1 MPLRRFLIEVLAL
14 SATVAV
20 IFAQESG
27 GPLKFEVISVKPV
40 TLPPGRFFFRSGDA
54 GPRVS
59 GDSYT
64 ANPTTLEYLIMD
76 AYNVKDY
83 QIAGLPKWANGANA
97 DHFNVAAK
105 AERPPTLEQL
115 RQMLQ
120 SLLAERFQLKLHREM
135 RPLPAYELVVAPG
148 GHKMRKM
155 ADDEK
160 VPTYA
165 GRPPENVKQM
175 GPFSGIVNLIAMSAD
190 RPVIDN
196 TGLTG
201 NYESARLD
209 WAQFIRQRRNETGDG
224 DTGLTIF
231 QALQTEL
238 GLKLEARKGPV
249 EILVIDSA
257 EKPSAN

>member
-1 MPLRRFLIEVLAL
+1 MPLRRRFLLAAL
-14 SATVAV
+14 SLPSLL
-20 IFAQESG
+20 AQESVA
-27 GPLKFEVISVKPV
+27 PLKFEVVSVKPV

-64 ANPTTLEYLIMD
+64 ANPTTLEWLLMD

-83 QIAGLPKWANGANA
+83 QIAGLPKWATGANA

-105 AERPPTLEQL
+105 AERQPTLEQL

-120 SLLAERFQLKLHREM
+120 SLLAERFHLKFHREM
-135 RPLPAYELVVAPG
+135 RPLPAYVLVVSPG

-165 GRPPENVKQM
+165 STPPVTARMM
-175 GPFSGIVNLIAMSAD
+175 GPFSGLVNLIAMSAD
-190 RPVIDN
+190 HPVIDK

-201 NYESARLD
+201 NYDAPPMD
-209 WAQFIRQRRNETGDG
+209 WTALIRAKRADPQEDG
-224 DTGLTIF
+224 VPSLT
-231 QALQTEL
+231 QALQSEL
-238 GLKLEARKGPV
+238 GLKLEARKEPLEV
-249 EILVIDSA
+249 LVIDSV

>member
-1 MPLRRFLIEVLAL
+1 MTLRRRSLLAAL
-14 SATVAV
+14 SLPSLL
-20 IFAQESG
+20 AQESG
-27 GPLKFEVISVKPV
+27 APLKFEVVSVKPV

-64 ANPTTLEYLIMD
+64 ANPTTLEWLIMD

-83 QIAGLPKWANGANA
+83 QIAGLPKWATGANA

-105 AERPPTLEQL
+105 AERQPTLEQL

-120 SLLAERFQLKLHREM
+120 AVLTERFQLKFHREM
-135 RPLPAYELVVAPG
+135 RPLPAYVLVIAPG

-165 GRPPENVKQM
+165 TPPPAGGRM
-175 GPFSGIVNLIAMSAD
+175 LGPFSGLVNLISLSAD
-190 RPVIDN
+190 HPVIDK

-201 NYESARLD
+201 NYDAPRLD
-209 WAQFIRQRRNETGDG
+209 WTQLIRAKRVDPLEDG
-224 DTGLTIF
+224 LPSLA
-231 QALQTEL
+231 QALQNEL
-238 GLKLEARKGPV
+238 GLKLEARKEPLEV
-249 EILVIDSA
+249 IVIDSV